1 MGSRLSRRG
10 VILAGI
16 GFLTIGW
23 FLRRFSRNLPSVN
36 RLTHRWVGLAL
47 AALFLGVFAARAQQ
61 HRATRLGHPATRFA
75 TPLKTSDDLRAR
87 FRNPKLKPDFIL
99 ILRQVNWPGDP
110 EDMFRA
116 AATGEV
122 VEIQLPV
129 GTVMPFM
136 SSRENGRPVALREV
150 LWAGDAPVEAYEFFF
165 SSRGRRYRCVTP
177 KACSNFYV
185 EDLGS
190 EPPKIEVQK
199 FAPAEA
205 NLCDPVEV
213 RVTVRNIGAVP
224 VTQIRIQDTLPAG
237 FHLRDQRTFLEMEAG
252 SLQPGEGRELKF
264 AMFASS
270 AGTYVNEAR
279 VVTGEGVTAT
289 ATSTTKVLAPSLI
302 LDCAAPRFVYLGR
315 PIEICLSVTNTGEA
329 PEPRPVVTLPVP
341 AGATLSSA
349 SDNGTTSGG
358 DIVWELPALS
368 PGESRKVC
376 ATFGP
381 HSEIGSFTFAGGVR
395 GDCAP
400 PAASSCTT
408 EIRGVPG
415 ILVEVVD
422 QTDPIQIGE
431 EVTYLITVTNQGSTE
446 GTNLRL
452 TCMLPPAQEF
462 VSTSGT
468 TPGEVTGRTLRF
480 EPLAILPAKES
491 VQWQVIVRA
500 LQRADARFRTELITD
515 QFDRPIVEMES
526 THQY

>member
-1 MGSRLSRRG
+1 
-10 VILAGI
+10 
-16 GFLTIGW
+16 
-23 FLRRFSRNLPSVN
+23 VN
-36 RLTHRWVGLAL
+36 RVTHWWAGLAL
-47 AALFLGVFAARAQQ
+47 AALLWGPFATQAQQ

-75 TPLKTSDDLRAR
+75 PPLKTPDDLRSR

-99 ILRQVNWPGDP
+99 VLRQVNWPGDP

-116 AATGEV
+116 AATEEV

-129 GTVMPFM
+129 GTIMPFM
-136 SSRENGRPVALREV
+136 SSRENGRPIALREV

-177 KACSNFYV
+177 KPCSNFYL
-185 EDLGS
+185 EDLGA
-190 EPPKIEVQK
+190 EPPKIEVEK

-205 NLCDPVEV
+205 ALCDPVEV
-213 RVTVRNIGAVP
+213 RVTVRNVGAVP

-237 FHLRDQRTFLEMEAG
+237 FHLKDQRTSLDMDAG

-270 AGTYVNEAR
+270 AGTYINEAR
-279 VVTGEGVTAT
+279 VVTGEGVTQSAT
-289 ATSTTKVLAPSLI
+289 ATTRILAPALVLECS
-302 LDCAAPRFVYLGR
+302 APRFVYLGR
-315 PIEICLSVTNTGEA
+315 SIEVCLSVTNTGEA
-329 PEPRPVVTLPVP
+329 PEPKPVITLPVP
-341 AGATLSSA
+341 AGAVLSTA
-349 SDNGTTSGG
+349 SDNGTASSGE
-358 DIVWELPALS
+358 IVWELPSLA

-381 HSEIGSFTFAGGVR
+381 QSEIGSFTFAGGAR
-395 GDCAP
+395 GGCAS

-408 EIRGVPG
+408 EVRGVPG

-422 QTDPIQIGE
+422 QTDPIQVGE
-431 EVTYLITVTNQGSTE
+431 EVTYVITVTNQGTTE

-462 VSTSGT
+462 VSTSGV
-468 TPGEVTGRTLRF
+468 TPGEAKARTIRF
-480 EPLAILPAKES
+480 EPLALLPAKES
-491 VQWQVIVRA
+491 VQWQVTIRA
-500 LQRADARFRTELITD
+500 LQRADARFRTELISD
-515 QFDRPIVEMES
+515 QFDRPIIEMES